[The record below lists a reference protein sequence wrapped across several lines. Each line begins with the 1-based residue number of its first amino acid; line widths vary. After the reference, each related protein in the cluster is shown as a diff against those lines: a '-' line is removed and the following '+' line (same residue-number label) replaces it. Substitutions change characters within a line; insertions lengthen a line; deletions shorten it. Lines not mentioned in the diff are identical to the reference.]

1 MTQPDWL
8 QACDKAT
15 NIMTFRWLGQGV
27 YACEQANGEVSLVD
41 RETLINMIRQQYRGG
56 TNEVGGGSVGRA

>member
-15 NIMTFRWLGQGV
+15 NIMTFHWLGQGV
-27 YACEQANGEVSLVD
+27 YAYEQGTGEVSLVD
-41 RETLINMIRQQYRGG
+41 KETLINLIRQRYEGG
-56 TNEVGGGSVGRA
+56 TNEVGGGPVDRA